1 MIILFCPNCGYK
13 DDNPGKFC
21 SGCGCPLDQLTQT
34 QALASSSAGDTSVLF
49 SPIAPAAEHPENVPP
64 APQPSAPQQP
74 VPGNAVP
81 IIYNASS
88 SYGQFPPNN
97 AAPFIPGNNPVN
109 NAHDVPQP
117 PPASAEKKKLKT
129 SDIIIISAAALVV
142 VAAVILV
149 VVLLLGKASNPA
161 VPSSAEPAYPYSDGS
176 VSYTGGY
183 DEPASSDVTT
193 EPAPTTG
200 KTAAELYSGGGNS
213 PSNLLNSGLAVEHCG
228 QIYYH
233 SNSGIRVMNSDGT
246 NDRWFASYDAFYLN
260 VYGDR
265 LYFTINTPDANKH
278 KCASLPLDGSS
289 TTARYETD
297 GCAYFLSFYKD
308 FMFYRASDK
317 NIHRRDMRNGNDVS
331 ITGGVHVEQ
340 FAIVGDSLFYRSGD
354 DVIREASLAGGGVTA
369 VATYSGYDG
378 IGIACGKAFGRRLS
392 DKALVDLK
400 ANSVVS
406 YENCY
411 YLNSY
416 EGNIYYSNKSR
427 GDNIY
432 KMTPTGGANTVVLG
446 QKITNICIAGDFI
459 FVRNANDEDANG
471 DYRYYMSTITGS
483 QFGRLD

>member
-34 QALASSSAGDTSVLF
+34 QSLASSSAGDTSVLF
-49 SPIAPAAEHPENVPP
+49 SPMSSVSNNSGSIPP
-64 APQPSAPQQP
+64 APQQPISVNAAPP
-74 VPGNAVP
+74 V
-81 IIYNASS
+81 YNASN
-88 SYGQFPPNN
+88 SYAQFPQNN
-97 AAPFIPGNNPVN
+97 VPPLGLNNNPDN
-109 NAHDVPQP
+109 NVYSNSQ
-117 PPASAEKKKLKT
+117 SAPVAPEKKKLKT
-129 SDIIIISAAALVV
+129 SDIIIISAAGLVV

-149 VVLLLGKASNPA
+149 IVLLLGKANNPA
-161 VPSSAEPAYPYSDGS
+161 IPSSAEPDYPYSDDS

-183 DEPASSDVTT
+183 DDPASSVVTT
-193 EPAPTTG
+193 EPAPTTTG

-260 VYGDR
+260 VYNDR

-278 KCASLPLDGSS
+278 KCASLPLNGSS
-289 TTARYETD
+289 TSARYETD

-331 ITGGVHVEQ
+331 ITSGVHVEQ

-354 DVIREASLAGGGVTA
+354 DIIREASLAGGGVTA

-378 IGIACGKAFGRRLS
+378 IGIACGKVYGRRLS

-400 ANSVVS
+400 ANAVVS

-416 EGNIYYSNKSR
+416 DGNIYYSNKSR

-432 KMTPTGGANTVVLG
+432 KMTPTGGSNTVVLG